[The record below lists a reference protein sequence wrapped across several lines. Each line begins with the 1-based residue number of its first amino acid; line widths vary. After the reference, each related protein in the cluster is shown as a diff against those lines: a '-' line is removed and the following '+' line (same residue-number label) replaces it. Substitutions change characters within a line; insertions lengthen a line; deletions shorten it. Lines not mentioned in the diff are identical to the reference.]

1 MAHSNTKVKQTS
13 KSFRIWIEGKKLI
26 DSGFKPNARYNIEYL
41 VKTKTIILEIAE
53 NGKRKVSNSKRNGI
67 DRPIIDL
74 ESKKIGILYEEGKLL
89 LVSYLKHKII
99 IQESN
104 KTKQENISLP
114 NPTFTIPKKKNIFQT
129 LFGV

>member
-89 LVSYLKHKII
+89 LV
-99 IQESN
+99 
-104 KTKQENISLP
+104 
-114 NPTFTIPKKKNIFQT
+114 
-129 LFGV
+129 